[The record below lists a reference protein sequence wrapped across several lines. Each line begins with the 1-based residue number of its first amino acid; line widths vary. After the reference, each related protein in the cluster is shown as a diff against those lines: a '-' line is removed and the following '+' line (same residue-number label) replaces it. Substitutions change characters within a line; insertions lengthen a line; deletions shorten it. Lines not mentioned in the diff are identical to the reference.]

1 MKKQLFKLVMVSFC
15 LCSAKVV
22 AQDFHFSQFSMTPTL
37 INPAAAGS
45 ENQSRAFLNYRNQ
58 WRSISAP
65 YTTVHAST
73 DMALTKNNASKGY
86 LAAGLDV
93 TNDQAGT
100 SKLRHLQAT
109 VSLAYHTRIGENSK
123 LGAGL
128 YGGFAQRSVNYN
140 DLRWGSQYDGN
151 TYNAGLPGGGTDG
164 ANSIAFADLGAG
176 LIWSYSKGERY
187 MTGNDQQKY
196 TLGFSVLHANRP
208 SYSFFDTGERLNLKT
223 VFHGEALIGIPNSG
237 LSIVPGFMY
246 AGQGSLS
253 QVMVGARFRLLLEQE
268 SNYTGFE
275 KGKAIAFGTYYR
287 VGDAF
292 VPSVHLEMGKLEF
305 CMSYD
310 FTVSSLTDAN
320 NARGGMEIALRYL
333 FAHPLQKGAAKRY

>member
-1 MKKQLFKLVMVSFC
+1 MKKQLFNLVMVSFC
-15 LCSAKVV
+15 LCSAKAV

-176 LIWSYSKGERY
+176 VIWSYSKGERY

-223 VFHGEALIGIPNSG
+223 VLHGDALIGIPNSG

-253 QVMVGARFRLLLEQE
+253 EIMVGTRFRFLLEQE
-268 SNYTGFE
+268 SNYTGFQ

-292 VPSVHLEMGKLEF
+292 IPSVHLEMGKLEF
-305 CMSYD
+305 CVSYD